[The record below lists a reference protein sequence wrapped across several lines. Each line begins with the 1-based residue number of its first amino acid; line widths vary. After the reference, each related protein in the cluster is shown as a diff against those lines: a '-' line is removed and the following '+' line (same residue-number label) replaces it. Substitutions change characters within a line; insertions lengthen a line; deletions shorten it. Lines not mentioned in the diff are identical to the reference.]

1 MVSPETPALLSC
13 QSRSQQKCMS
23 DVIPQN
29 HDIIAGHFVSS
40 VCFQSGNCINQDSGL
55 DLCLDGAT
63 MDCSS
68 LSA

>member
-13 QSRSQQKCMS
+13 QSRSQQKCML
-23 DVIPQN
+23 DVLPQN
-29 HDIIAGHFVSS
+29 HDIIGGHIVYS
-40 VCFQSGNCINQDSGL
+40 VCFQPGNCISQGSGL